1 MTVAEN
7 IETLVRGKSH
17 HADLTLEHS
26 EGTMEGIGTG
36 PECPDNDPCETGGQ
50 VHVPKVSE
58 FYGIAIYVYYREH
71 DPPHFHA
78 IYAGT
83 EAQVAIDPLAV
94 LRGRIAS
101 RAMGLVMEWA
111 SSHQEDL
118 RRVWE
123 QAQDGKP
130 LDRIAPLE

>member
-1 MTVAEN
+1 MAEN
-7 IETLVRGKSH
+7 IETLVRAKSH

-26 EGTMEGIGTG
+26 EGTMEGMKSGA
-36 PECPDNDPCETGGQ
+36 ECPDNDACETGGQ
-50 VHVPKVSE
+50 AHMPKVSE

-71 DPPHFHA
+71 QPAHFHA

-83 EAQVAIDPLAV
+83 EAQVAIDPLGV

-118 RRVWE
+118 RRVWD
-123 QAQDGKP
+123 QAQAGKP